1 MCNVSATMQ
10 TPHTRRSRSAL
21 YDSTVEYKDHN
32 TRTFLTVKSV
42 MVETTVEKKNLV
54 VTSKHSTTPPFVRT
68 SCLSTL
74 LSNPSVVNV
83 IWPLPLARA
92 NSSSLKT
99 DNAIVVSK
107 TMMPSSSSSAS
118 ARRRSRRRS
127 RLVAG
132 PHVDEKETKH
142 RSRETKHR

>member
-54 VTSKHSTTPPFVRT
+54 VTSKHSTTPLRPHIMPFNTAFESFR
-68 SCLSTL
+68 
-74 LSNPSVVNV
+74 
-83 IWPLPLARA
+83 RER
-92 NSSSLKT
+92 
-99 DNAIVVSK
+99 DMAIATGQSEFVFSQNGQLYRRVKDDDAIIKFKRVSK
-107 TMMPSSSSSAS
+107 KKKSSKKS
-118 ARRRSRRRS
+118 SRRRAS
-127 RLVAG
+127 R
-132 PHVDEKETKH
+132 
-142 RSRETKHR
+142 R